1 MSDDRRMVARDR
13 PTPAAGN
20 ARAALAPDEFMA
32 VVRAL
37 AKRHAAEDHA
47 REISKRA
54 LHDNPAR
61 SYRSVD

>member
-1 MSDDRRMVARDR
+1 MGDDRRMVARDR
-13 PTPAAGN
+13 PTPAAGK

>member
-1 MSDDRRMVARDR
+1 MSNDRRLAARGR
-13 PTPAAGN
+13 STPAAGK
-20 ARAALAPDEFMA
+20 ARAVLAPDEFMA

-61 SYRSVD
+61 SYRTVD

>member
-1 MSDDRRMVARDR
+1 MSNDRRLAARGR
-13 PTPAAGN
+13 STPAAGK
-20 ARAALAPDEFMA
+20 ARAVLAPDEFMA

-47 REISKRA
+47 REISKT

-61 SYRSVD
+61 SYRTVD

>member
-1 MSDDRRMVARDR
+1 MSNDRRLVARGH
-13 PTPAAGN
+13 PTPAAGK
-20 ARAALAPDEFMA
+20 ARAVSPPDEFMA

-54 LHDNPAR
+54 PHDNSAR
-61 SYRSVD
+61 SYYTVD

>member
-1 MSDDRRMVARDR
+1 MSDDRRMEARDR
-13 PTPAAGN
+13 RTPAAGK
-20 ARAALAPDEFMA
+20 ARATLAPDEFMA

-61 SYRSVD
+61 SCRSVD

>member
-1 MSDDRRMVARDR
+1 MSHDRRMVARDR
-13 PTPAAGN
+13 PTPAAGK

-37 AKRHAAEDHA
+37 AKRHAAEDHT

-54 LHDNPAR
+54 PHDNPAR

>member
-1 MSDDRRMVARDR
+1 
-13 PTPAAGN
+13 
-20 ARAALAPDEFMA
+20 MA